1 VAHKQAV
8 DCEVATGY
16 VLPRVGGEN
25 DLIRVPAIGIA
36 DLTAKGSH
44 FDFSRSAENLH
55 NSELRANR
63 EALREQLQ
71 DPFREGVR
79 GDVVIGGLAANEN
92 IPHTAPDKERFM
104 AMAL

>member
-1 VAHKQAV
+1 MSKPLIVKSRRDTSSSAL
-8 DCEVATGY
+8 D
-16 VLPRVGGEN
+16 GEN

-36 DLTAKGSH
+36 DVTAKGSH

-63 EALREQLQ
+63 EALREKLQ

-79 GDVVIGGLAANEN
+79 GDVVIGGLAAN
-92 IPHTAPDKERFM
+92 
-104 AMAL
+104 